1 MEDGQLVKKKLVDV
15 HYPIRTKKI
24 VPLSNIV
31 VNQEAKLVIESP
43 VAPAPEAPAN
53 ITKKE
58 IAATESIAP
67 TTKAAPIA
75 KENTPVNKSIIT
87 EELPV
92 DANGNKKNLLAALQ
106 EKYGSQYKIEEV
118 KESKALDIET
128 LQSVWDEYTAYL
140 ETTNKHSSAG
150 TFKLAELQIE
160 DPIHFTVTVPALVA
174 QKFVEQERM
183 NVMEKIWDR
192 FQNRAIQFSILVAA
206 GEKEDVPLHLRL
218 NSKQKYERIAEQYP
232 LVKELKDR
240 LNLEVYF

>member
-1 MEDGQLVKKKLVDV
+1 VEDGQLVKKKLVDV

-24 VPLSNIV
+24 IPLSNIV
-31 VNQEAKLVIESP
+31 VNKEAKLEIETAVNIP
-43 VAPAPEAPAN
+43 VKKVSTPATTIREEVKN
-53 ITKKE
+53 N
-58 IAATESIAP
+58 IAP
-67 TTKAAPIA
+67 T
-75 KENTPVNKSIIT
+75 
-87 EELPV
+87 ELPT
-92 DANGNKKNLLAALQ
+92 DQNGNKKNLLAALQ
-106 EKYGSQYKIEEV
+106 EKYGSQYQIKEV
-118 KESKALDIET
+118 KESKSLDIET
-128 LQSVWDEYTAYL
+128 LQEVWNEYTTYL
-140 ETTNKHSSAG
+140 ESTTKHSSAG
-150 TFKLAELQIE
+150 TFKLAEINIE

-218 NSKQKYERIAEQYP
+218 NSKQKYERIAEQFP

>member
-15 HYPIRTKKI
+15 HYPIKTKKI

-31 VNQEAKLVIESP
+31 VTKEAKLEIESTVNIP
-43 VAPAPEAPAN
+43 V
-53 ITKKE
+53 KKE
-58 IAATESIAP
+58 EPKTTAIATQVPSTITEPSPAI
-67 TTKAAPIA
+67 TTKTVA
-75 KENTPVNKSIIT
+75 S
-87 EELPV
+87 LPV
-92 DANGNKKNLLAALQ
+92 DQNGNKKNLLAALQ
-106 EKYGSQYKIEEV
+106 EKYGSQYQIEEV
-118 KESKALDIET
+118 KESKSLDMET
-128 LQSVWDEYTAYL
+128 LQTVWNEYTAYL
-140 ETTNKHSSAG
+140 ETTTKHSSAG

-218 NSKQKYERIAEQYP
+218 NSKQKFERIAEQYP

>member
-1 MEDGQLVKKKLVDV
+1 MEEGKLVKKKLVDV

-24 VPLSNIV
+24 IPLSNIV
-31 VNQEAKLVIESP
+31 VNKEAKLEIETSVATAP
-43 VAPAPEAPAN
+43 IASTPSTKKETAPAP
-53 ITKKE
+53 KE
-58 IAATESIAP
+58 
-67 TTKAAPIA
+67 TTASA
-75 KENTPVNKSIIT
+75 VNKTIVS
-87 EELPV
+87 EPLPV
-92 DANGNKKNLLAALQ
+92 DSNGNKKNLLAALQ

-140 ETTNKHSSAG
+140 ETTTKHSSAG
-150 TFKLAELQIE
+150 TFKLAELKIE

-183 NVMEKIWDR
+183 NLMEKIWDR

-232 LVKELKDR
+232 LVKELKDK